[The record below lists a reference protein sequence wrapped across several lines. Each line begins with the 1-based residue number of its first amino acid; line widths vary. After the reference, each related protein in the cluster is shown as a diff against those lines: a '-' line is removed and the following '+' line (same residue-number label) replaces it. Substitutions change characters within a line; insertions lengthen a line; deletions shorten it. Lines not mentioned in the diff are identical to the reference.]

1 MPMPDRGFQLV
12 ILPDRRMDWRT
23 LATSYGLE
31 VLFILILVN
40 ISIFMPD
47 EIKMRQNYH
56 ITELIPRPSLR
67 PEKIKPKPLPT
78 RAKLLPA
85 APIEKPHLI
94 VTREIR
100 PPKIQAPPPQ
110 EIEPPKVAMN
120 NFAPAV
126 IKPIVGGA
134 RPVLVHTGAFE
145 GSSATPTVNAPVQKV
160 QTGGFGDPNGSER

>member
-1 MPMPDRGFQLV
+1 
-12 ILPDRRMDWRT
+12 
-23 LATSYGLE
+23 
-31 VLFILILVN
+31 
-40 ISIFMPD
+40 MPD

-145 GSSATPTVNAPVQKV
+145 GQLGDSHGECAGTESSDWRLRRSQRIQGRRQANAHLVAAARLLRSADGPRTRQRSGRR
-160 QTGGFGDPNGSER
+160 QRY